1 MILRS
6 RVLYCNVH
14 SPSLLTI
21 HSRLFTITND
31 QGCYS
36 NVPFLA
42 WDLKR
47 TFQLCSF
54 CTSFWGPGPQWAV
67 VRRPWLAAHLVP
79 SLCAA
84 RIQQHSST
92 VQHPQGP
99 NNSLNNFKSLH
110 FDCSIFGE
118 TWDQR
123 ETAGAVLAILR
134 FTGHRFL
141 AQIVPSLRSQGEQT
155 APVQYHSRYWWEVL
169 HGCLQ
174 FTESILNDSQW
185 VHKMHGLEMK
195 AFSSFFHP
203 HEFEV
208 DPISPV
214 ATGRSNS
221 SGASTDPDQHPQP
234 HHAWY
239 GVTCVPEPGGQ
250 SGTSAARLATA
261 EERLHFGW
269 GIHVWGPQFCW
280 YVNLRNHRIHWNTIY
295 IYMYSNVYIYI
306 DIIYI
311 YIYILI

>member
-195 AFSSFFHP
+195 AFSSFFIP
-203 HEFEV
+203 M
-208 DPISPV
+208 
-214 ATGRSNS
+214 
-221 SGASTDPDQHPQP
+221 
-234 HHAWY
+234 
-239 GVTCVPEPGGQ
+239 
-250 SGTSAARLATA
+250 
-261 EERLHFGW
+261 
-269 GIHVWGPQFCW
+269 
-280 YVNLRNHRIHWNTIY
+280 NLRSIQSPPWRQAGATHLGPPLIPTNTLSRTTRGMASLVSRNRVVSPERQQRDWQRQKNDFTLDEEYMCEAPSFVGMLTYVTIEY
-295 IYMYSNVYIYI
+295 IGILYIYI
-306 DIIYI
+306 CTQMYI
-311 YIYILI
+311 YIYWYNIYILI